1 MDVGPCL
8 FTTLSH
14 SYKSDVLARRMMLCS
29 RRAQHHAVNTR
40 TKARKDDHSSEIQ
53 QLYTFT
59 LYEYCSQNASVILWN
74 SKTTLNKKI
83 RCRGARVDVESRAA
97 HAVLMLGKSLE
108 G

>member
-1 MDVGPCL
+1 
-8 FTTLSH
+8 
-14 SYKSDVLARRMMLCS
+14 MMLCS

-59 LYEYCSQNASVILWN
+59 LYEYCSQNASVIHC
-74 SKTTLNKKI
+74 TLEQQNNTEQKKI

-97 HAVLMLGKSLE
+97 HTVLMLGKSLE